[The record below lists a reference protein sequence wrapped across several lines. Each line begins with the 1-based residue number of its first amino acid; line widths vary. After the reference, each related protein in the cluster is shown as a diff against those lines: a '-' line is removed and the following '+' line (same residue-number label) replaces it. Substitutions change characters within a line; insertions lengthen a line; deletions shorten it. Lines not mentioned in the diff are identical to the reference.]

1 MPTVELISITP
12 NHMELL
18 KIACSQPYG
27 KDVAEKSI
35 EKIIESGHLSVLE
48 HCYASFLVK
57 CSVRVLGQLTRH
69 RHLSF
74 TCKSARGSVF
84 DTCIIPDGFYTAY
97 AKKHGI
103 TPAEAADEFYAE
115 DDSLLAVYQACIKN
129 GLAEQDAAYFLP
141 QGVKTSIVVTGNFR
155 AWYEYLPKRL
165 CRRAMPEHRELAEL
179 IHQELA
185 KAAPEIFDRN
195 FMNCADCKEQSCS
208 FGHKKGDKK

>member
-18 KIACSQPYG
+18 KTACSQPYG

-48 HCYASFLVK
+48 HCYASFEVE

-74 TCKSARGSVF
+74 TCKSARGSKF
-84 DTCIIPDGFYTAY
+84 DALVLPPRGDLIIFKDLSKFAIIP
-97 AKKHGI
+97 
-103 TPAEAADEFYAE
+103 
-115 DDSLLAVYQACIKN
+115 YQKALEE
-129 GLAEQDAAYFLP
+129 GVPEQDAAYLLP
-141 QGVKTSIVVTGNFR
+141 QGVRTSIVVTGNFR
-155 AWYEYLPKRL
+155 AWFEYLPKRL

-195 FMNCADCKEQSCS
+195 FMGCSDCKEQSCT

>member
-18 KIACSQPYG
+18 KTACSQPYG
-27 KDVAEKSI
+27 KSVTDKSVK
-35 EKIIESGHLSVLE
+35 KIIASGHLSVLE
-48 HCYASFLVK
+48 HCYASFLVR

-74 TCKSARGSVF
+74 TVKSARGSQF
-84 DTCIIPDGFYTAY
+84 DTFIIPKGFYDY
-97 AKKHGI
+97 AKKHG
-103 TPAEAADEFYAE
+103 TPKEIVDVLKDNYPMRQAYKEHI
-115 DDSLLAVYQACIKN
+115 DD
-129 GLAEQDAAYFLP
+129 GLSEQDAAYFLP
-141 QGVKTSIVVTGNFR
+141 QGVETSMVVTGNFR

-165 CRRAMPEHRELAEL
+165 CKRAMPEHRELAEL

-195 FMNCADCKEQSCS
+195 FMGCSDCKEQSCS
-208 FGHKKGDKK
+208 FEHKKGDKK

>member
-18 KIACSQPYG
+18 KKACSQPYG
-27 KDVAEKSI
+27 NDVSNKGI
-35 EKIIESGHLSVLE
+35 QHIINSGHLSVLE
-48 HCYASFLVK
+48 HCYASFEVE

-74 TCKSARGSVF
+74 TCKSARGSTF
-84 DTCIIPDGFYTAY
+84 NTMKFPPTS
-97 AKKHGI
+97 
-103 TPAEAADEFYAE
+103 PAVLRELSSAALVPYNSALEAGVKEE
-115 DDSLLAVYQACIKN
+115 
-129 GLAEQDAAYFLP
+129 DAAYLLP
-141 QGVKTSIVVTGNFR
+141 QGARTSIVVTGNFR

-165 CRRAMPEHRELAEL
+165 CKRAMPEHRELAEL
-179 IHQELA
+179 IYQELA

>member
-12 NHMELL
+12 NYMELL
-18 KIACSQPYG
+18 KTACSKPYG
-27 KDVAEKSI
+27 KDVTDKSVK
-35 EKIIESGHLSVLE
+35 KIIESGHLSVLE

-74 TCKSARGSVF
+74 TVKSARGSQF
-84 DTCIIPDGFYTAY
+84 DTFVNPFTFKRAPLSNFNAGCAY
-97 AKKHGI
+97 NLLLSDEGI
-103 TPAEAADEFYAE
+103 KE
-115 DDSLLAVYQACIKN
+115 
-129 GLAEQDAAYFLP
+129 EQAAYFLL
-141 QGVKTSIVVTGNFR
+141 QGVETSMVVTGNFR
-155 AWYEYLPKRL
+155 AWFEYLPKRL
-165 CRRAMPEHRELAEL
+165 CKRAMPEHRELAEL

-195 FMNCADCKEQSCS
+195 FMGCSDCKEQSCS